1 MYKNLTILLIVFIT
15 SIAINAQ
22 EYAGSEACKT
32 CHADQ
37 HSDWKQSGHPYKIQK
52 LLDGNPP
59 VYPVLSAHKSVGSQ
73 VDYTLNSGVPNV
85 PEGLAWS
92 DIGFVL
98 GGYHSN
104 ARFLDKEGYLILG
117 ANRQYN
123 LPTNKWVNYTQA
135 DPGKASYSYSCY
147 RCHTTGAS

>member
-1 MYKNLTILLIVFIT
+1 MKKFFTFFYIIVVLPFALI
-15 SIAINAQ
+15 AQ

-32 CHADQ
+32 CHSAQ
-37 HSDWKQSGHPYKIQK
+37 HNDWKQSGHPYKIQK
-52 LLDGNPP
+52 ISDGNPP
-59 VYPVLSAHKSVGSQ
+59 VYPILSAHKKVGSQ
-73 VDYTLNSGVPNV
+73 VDYTLNSGIPNV
-85 PEGLAWS
+85 PDGLAWS

-123 LPTNKWVNYTQA
+123 LPTNKWVNYVQA
-135 DPGKASYSYSCY
+135 DPGKSTYPYSCY
-147 RCHTTGAS
+147 